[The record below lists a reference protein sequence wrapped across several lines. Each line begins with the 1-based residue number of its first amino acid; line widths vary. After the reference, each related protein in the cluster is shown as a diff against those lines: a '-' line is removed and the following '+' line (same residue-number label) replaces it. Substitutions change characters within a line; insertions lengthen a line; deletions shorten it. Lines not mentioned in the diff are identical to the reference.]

1 MMTTEPTHLPC
12 PDALIAGTVALMTAW
27 AAPCSSCSLD
37 TDQQRH
43 LFARK
48 LLSNLLLLQQHPALS
63 PGLRQVMAQ
72 AHARWSA
79 VANAVDQNIPRTA
92 HPPRSIDEERCAA
105 EVGPSS
111 ALH

>member
-37 TDQQRH
+37 VDHQRP

-72 AHARWSA
+72 AHARWSRSRERGRSEHPA
-79 VANAVDQNIPRTA
+79 HRASSAVDR
-92 HPPRSIDEERCAA
+92 
-105 EVGPSS
+105 
-111 ALH
+111 